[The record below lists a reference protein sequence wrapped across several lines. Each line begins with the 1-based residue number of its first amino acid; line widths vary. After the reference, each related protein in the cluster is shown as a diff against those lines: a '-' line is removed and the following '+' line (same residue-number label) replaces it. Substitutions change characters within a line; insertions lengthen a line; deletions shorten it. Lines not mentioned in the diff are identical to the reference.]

1 LGDRQYTGACFW
13 CLNFPLRL
21 VVMKSIPLKA
31 KHEQLGASFT
41 DFGGWEMPVRY
52 SSDLAEHHAVRTAA
66 GLFDISHMGEIFIEG
81 KTAASFLD
89 YAIVGA
95 ASEIAIG
102 RAKYSLI
109 CNEAGGIID
118 DLIVYRLGQNA
129 FLVVANASNKD
140 AVASAIRNRA
150 TGFEVEVK
158 DESDSWALLA
168 IQGPKSVKIL
178 SQITTSPLEDLKYYA
193 ISEAEIAEVTCLLAR
208 TGYTGED
215 GFEIYIPVESAD
227 KVFDQIIAAGHEHG
241 LLPTGLACRDTL
253 RLEAGMPLYG
263 HEMNLEVNPYQAGF
277 GKVVRLD
284 KPEDF
289 VGKAAL
295 TKLSQMTQAKVLVG
309 LAGEGKRAAR
319 ADYQVFVE
327 GSASPIGSVTSGV
340 LSPTLGYPVAM
351 AYLSADFADVDT
363 PISVDIRGAR
373 TPFTVVKLPFY
384 KRATN

>member
-1 LGDRQYTGACFW
+1 
-13 CLNFPLRL
+13 
-21 VVMKSIPLKA
+21 MKSIPLRA
-31 KHEQLGASFT
+31 SHEALGASYT

-52 SSDLAEHHAVRTAA
+52 SSDLAEHHAVRQAA
-66 GLFDISHMGEIFIEG
+66 GLFDISHMGEIFVEG
-81 KTAASFLD
+81 KGAAAFLD
-89 YAIVGA
+89 FALVGA
-95 ASEIAIG
+95 ASEISIG

-140 AVASAIRNRA
+140 VVASALTSRA
-150 TGFEVEVK
+150 TGFEAEVR
-158 DESDSWALLA
+158 DESDSWVLLA
-168 IQGPKSVKIL
+168 IQGPNSVKIL
-178 SQITTSPLEDLKYYA
+178 SQITTAPLTELKYYA
-193 ISEAEIAEVTCLLAR
+193 ISEAQIAEVNCLLAR

-215 GFEIYIPVESAD
+215 GFEIYIPVESARQ
-227 KVFDQIIAAGHEHG
+227 VFDQIMGAGKEHG

-263 HEMNLEVNPYQAGF
+263 HEMNLDVNPYQAGF

-284 KPEDF
+284 KPDDF

-295 TKLSQMTQAKVLVG
+295 AKISQLAQTKVLVG

-319 ADYQVFVE
+319 ADYEVFAE
-327 GSASPIGSVTSGV
+327 GSDSSIGVVTSGA

-351 AYLSADFADVDT
+351 AYVSSDSSAIGT
-363 PISVDIRGAR
+363 KLEVDIRGTR
-373 TPFTVVKLPFY
+373 TIVEVTKLPFY
-384 KRATN
+384 KRSAL

>member
-1 LGDRQYTGACFW
+1 MRQI
-13 CLNFPLRL
+13 PLRE
-21 VVMKSIPLKA
+21 
-31 KHEQLGASFT
+31 KHSLLGASFT

-52 SSDLAEHHAVRTAA
+52 SSDLAEHHAVRSAA

-81 KTAASFLD
+81 KDAANFLD
-89 YAIVGA
+89 YALVGA

-118 DLIVYRLGQNA
+118 DLIVYRLGQNGY
-129 FLVVANASNKD
+129 LVVANASNREVVFKELRD
-140 AVASAIRNRA
+140 RSEK
-150 TGFEVEVK
+150 FDVEVR

-168 IQGPKSVKIL
+168 IQGPKSIEIL
-178 SQITTSPLEDLKYYA
+178 SDITTAPLTNLKYYA
-193 ISEAEIAEVTCLLAR
+193 ISEAEIAGVDCLLAR

-215 GFEIYIPVESAD
+215 GFEIYIPVESAP
-227 KVFDQIIAAGHEHG
+227 KVFDAIFEAGKDKG

-263 HEMNLEVNPYQAGF
+263 HEMNQDINPYMAGF

-284 KPEDF
+284 KPGDF

-295 TKLSQMTQAKVLVG
+295 TLLSEISPERVLVG
-309 LAGEGKRAAR
+309 LQGEGKRAAR
-319 ADYQVFVE
+319 ADYEVFVE
-327 GSASPIGSVTSGV
+327 GSDSPAGLITSGA

-351 AYLSADFADVDT
+351 AYLLADFAEIEQA
-363 PISVDIRGAR
+363 ISVDIRGAM
-373 TPFTVVKLPFY
+373 TAFKVVKLPFY
-384 KRATN
+384 TRPKQ

>member
-1 LGDRQYTGACFW
+1 MGFWAPNLTPRLG
-13 CLNFPLRL
+13 
-21 VVMKSIPLKA
+21 VMKSIPLRA
-31 KHEQLGASFT
+31 SHEALGASFT

-81 KTAASFLD
+81 KAAASFLD
-89 YAIVGA
+89 YALVGA
-95 ASEIAIG
+95 ASEISIG

-109 CNEAGGIID
+109 CNEQGGIID

-129 FLVVANASNKD
+129 YLVVANASNKD
-140 AVASAIRNRA
+140 VVASALEARA
-150 TGFEVEVK
+150 ADFDVEVK
-158 DESDSWALLA
+158 DESDSWVLLA
-168 IQGPKSVKIL
+168 IQGPNSVKIL
-178 SQITTSPLEDLKYYA
+178 SQITTAPLAQLKYYA
-193 ISEAEIAEVTCLLAR
+193 ISQAEIAGVACLLAR

-215 GFEIYIPVESAD
+215 GFEIYIPVESAET
-227 KVFDQIIAAGHEHG
+227 VFKQIIATGDVYG

-263 HEMNLEVNPYQAGF
+263 HEMNLDVNPYQAGF

-284 KPEDF
+284 KPGDF

-295 TKLSQMTQAKVLVG
+295 NKLSQNPPLKVLVG

-319 ADYQVFVE
+319 ADYEVFVE
-327 GSASPIGSVTSGV
+327 GSNSPIGFVTSGA
-340 LSPTLGYPVAM
+340 LSPTLGFPVAM
-351 AYLSADFADVDT
+351 AYLNADFADVDT

-384 KRATN
+384 KRAKD